1 MNGPL
6 GTEGLE
12 SCGCSWG
19 WLSVWGGRDNEVASL
34 YAQVCDFL
42 GGPGA
47 ALAPLGRRNQG
58 GE

>member
-19 WLSVWGGRDNEVASL
+19 WLSV
-34 YAQVCDFL
+34 
-42 GGPGA
+42 
-47 ALAPLGRRNQG
+47 
-58 GE
+58 